1 MLGPIFNAFSGLS
14 NASKRVQNSANNLSN
29 VQTPG
34 FKKGQVNSVDSKTG
48 GTRVNSI
55 SKVNT
60 QGGGFLPTNNPLD
73 LAIQGNGF
81 FQVAN
86 PNGGTSFTRSGSFSL
101 DGAGTVVDSSGN
113 PLVPAINIPPN
124 NNGISVGESGQV
136 SAQTPDGPV
145 VAGQIQ
151 LASFTN
157 PSGLSAAGGN
167 LFNESAASGEPQVG
181 IPGAGGNGTV
191 LSGFL
196 EGSNVDIAEE
206 MVDQI
211 VSKAAFKANVNVI
224 KASDEM
230 LGSILDIKS

>member
-1 MLGPIFNAFSGLS
+1 MLGPTFSALSGLN
-14 NASKRVQNSANNLSN
+14 NASKRLQNSANNLAN
-29 VQTPG
+29 VQTSG
-34 FKKGQVNSVDSKTG
+34 FKKSDVNSVESKTG

-60 QGGGFLPTNNPLD
+60 QGGLIPTNNPLD
-73 LAIQGNGF
+73 LAINGNGF

-86 PNGGTSFTRSGSFSL
+86 PNGGTSFTRSGSFNL
-101 DGAGTVVDSSGN
+101 NGAGQVVDSSGN
-113 PLVPAINIPPN
+113 ALIPEINVPAG
-124 NNGISVGESGQV
+124 NNGISVGSNGQG
-136 SAQTPDGPV
+136 SAQTPAGLE

-151 LASFTN
+151 LANFNN

-167 LFNESAASGEPQVG
+167 LLNESAASGAPVAG
-181 IPGAGGNGTV
+181 NPGEGALGSV

-211 VSKAAFKANVNVI
+211 IAKAAFKANINVI
-224 KASDEM
+224 KANDEM
-230 LGSILDIKS
+230 IGSLLDIKS